1 MNKQL
6 WTFSYALFMAGTCG
20 LCLCAWYFLV
30 DRELARDDDSA
41 GARRRRR
48 AAASWLLAPL
58 RYMGMNAILV
68 FFWHGTA
75 TTLLNAVYWQGPD
88 DSDKRY
94 ALIGDGHKGSKFV
107 SGFRDQVVC
116 AAMHDHNGIT
126 SKDSPCQLA
135 FVLIRI
141 MCFCLATYI
150 CARVGYFWKL

>member
-30 DRELARDDDSA
+30 DRELSQHDTV
-41 GARRRRR
+41 GARSRRR
-48 AAASWLLAPL
+48 ASWLLAPL

-75 TTLLNAVYWQGPD
+75 TTLLNAVYWQGSGE
-88 DSDKRY
+88 SDTKY

-107 SGFRDQVVC
+107 SGFRDRVVC
-116 AAMHDHNGIT
+116 AAIHDHDGVM
-126 SKDSPCQLA
+126 SKDSPCQLV
-135 FVLIRI
+135 FVLVRI
-141 MCFCLATYI
+141 LCFCLATYM
-150 CARVGYFWKL
+150 CARAGYFWKL